1 MDPHYSNPQHN
12 SWQPAPAEQSQP
24 AQQQQQ
30 QQPAGS
36 YAGGQTSNTGA
47 QPGGSYS
54 STAPA
59 TSSTGYSSTAP
70 APGQTTAQTQPV
82 GQTTAMPATGTD
94 PNAQLQGQAP
104 LGQTSTST
112 GIGTMGTSTATNT
125 SSGTTATGAYA
136 LPPQSTV
143 LGIPTDSLV
152 VFTPLFIAGL
162 LVFAWLTGR
171 TPHTEQLTRLDKQRK
186 RMDAREAAKPESVD
200 IFKNEKDDFLG
211 KLLSQAGLEAQY
223 DKMKVNWITSAIGT
237 AVGMFALCV
246 WQAPALAPFAIILGP
261 ALGSFGFVQYIKFQ
275 AGQRQKR
282 LTMQLPQI
290 LETMVSTLKAGSPV
304 VECFKLL
311 SETSP
316 EPIRSEFRRALVSMQ
331 LGKPF
336 RDVLAEMGTRIRTP
350 DFKLLTQAIFIS
362 QDVGAN
368 LADVVAVIAEA
379 IRERFRLRD
388 FLNSLTAQ
396 GKMTALFI
404 GSLPYF
410 ITAMTYVM
418 APGYITPF
426 LNHPIARIVFIVM
439 MVWEGIGAYILVK
452 MTTFEV

>member
-1 MDPHYSNPQHN
+1 MDPYRKPQE
-12 SWQPAPAEQSQP
+12 SVWPAQSPDP
-24 AQQQQQ
+24 AQQQYADPNQQQTDPNQYQQQADPNQQ
-30 QQPAGS
+30 QQK
-36 YAGGQTSNTGA
+36 
-47 QPGGSYS
+47 
-54 STAPA
+54 
-59 TSSTGYSSTAP
+59 
-70 APGQTTAQTQPV
+70 
-82 GQTTAMPATGTD
+82 TD
-94 PNAQLQGQAP
+94 PNQQYQQQTDPNQQYQQQTDPNQYQQQTGAP
-104 LGQTSTST
+104 TDT
-112 GIGTMGTSTATNT
+112 
-125 SSGTTATGAYA
+125 GTTTSIGADGSAY
-136 LPPQSTV
+136 PPAAQTFM
-143 LGIPTDSLV
+143 GIPVDSLL
-152 VFTPLFIAGL
+152 VFTPVFLAGI
-162 LVFAWLTGR
+162 LVFAWFTGR

-186 RMDAREAAKPESVD
+186 RLEAREAAKPEQID
-200 IFKNEKDDFLG
+200 IFRQEKDDFLG
-211 KLLSQAGLEAQY
+211 RLLSQAGLEAQY
-223 DKMKVNWITSAIGT
+223 DKMKTNWILSAIGT
-237 AVGMFALCV
+237 AVGFFGLCA

-261 ALGSFGFVQYIKFQ
+261 ALGSFGFVQYIKWE

-282 LTMQLPQI
+282 LTAQLPQV

-311 SETSP
+311 SETAP
-316 EPIRSEFRRALVSMQ
+316 EPIRSEFKRALVSLQ

-336 RDVLAEMGTRIRTP
+336 RDVLAEMGTRIRTA
-350 DFKLLTQAIFIS
+350 DFRLLTQAIFIS

-368 LADVVAVIAEA
+368 LADVVATIAEA

-426 LNHPIARIVFIVM
+426 LNHPIARIIFIAM
-439 MVWEGIGAYILVK
+439 MIWEAIGAYILVK

>member
-1 MDPHYSNPQHN
+1 MDPNHINPQHH
-12 SWQPAPAEQSQP
+12 STQQAPAEQNSGQ
-24 AQQQQQ
+24 ALNGQTQQAGQQQQAAPGGNMNNQ
-30 QQPAGS
+30 AAPAGTT
-36 YAGGQTSNTGA
+36 GQTGQNQAAAPGA
-47 QPGGSYS
+47 MNNQTAAPGGMS
-54 STAPA
+54 
-59 TSSTGYSSTAP
+59 
-70 APGQTTAQTQPV
+70 GQQPV
-82 GQTTAMPATGTD
+82 GQTSPMGTTTDTSMQQTGTGTSYGGM
-94 PNAQLQGQAP
+94 PVTA
-104 LGQTSTST
+104 TSTST
-112 GIGTMGTSTATNT
+112 AAP
-125 SSGTTATGAYA
+125 SGYT
-136 LPPQSTV
+136 LPPPATF
-143 LGIPTDSLV
+143 LGMPVDSLII
-152 VFTPLFIAGL
+152 FTPLFMAGV
-162 LVFAWLTGR
+162 LVFAWLSGR
-171 TPHTEQLTRLDKQRK
+171 QPHTEQLSRLDKQRK
-186 RMDAREAAKPESVD
+186 RMEAREAAKPESVD

-211 KLLSQAGLEAQY
+211 KMLSQAGLEAQY
-223 DKMKVNWITSAIGT
+223 DQMKSKWIMSAVGGL
-237 AVGMFALCV
+237 VGMFALCM
-246 WQAPALAPFAIILGP
+246 WQAQALAPFSIFLGP
-261 ALGSFGFVQYIKFQ
+261 ALGSFGFVQYVKWL
-275 AGQRQKR
+275 AGERQKK
-282 LTMQLPQI
+282 LTQQLPQI

-304 VECFKLL
+304 VECIKLL
-311 SETSP
+311 SETAP
-316 EPIRSEFRRALVSMQ
+316 DPIRSEFKRALISMQ

-336 RDVLAEMGTRIRTP
+336 RDVLAEMGTRIRTA

-439 MVWEGIGAYILVK
+439 MLWEALGAWILLK